1 MVDTLHERSILSSV
15 KLDRRSDSHE
25 QGDSLIRSG
34 ALFRGISPSLIRAA
48 PAAAS
53 TFVAFELTRGNS
65 LDKWVSQ

>member
-1 MVDTLHERSILSSV
+1 MVDILHERSIPSSV
-15 KLDRRSDSHE
+15 KLDRTSDL
-25 QGDSLIRSG
+25 QGLDDMLTRSG

-53 TFVAFELTRGNS
+53 TFVAFELTRGNF